1 MVFHFLGHGV
11 ILSIN
16 KDKFELNRKEWSKT
30 FQEFIRSRVGGRFP
44 WEQQQKVAHF
54 EKKSRDVTAKACV
67 TIDQLLRKG
76 TALKFQLN
84 DVRYSYLGNSLA
96 FGTHLYF
103 PRFSYQI
110 WQPKNPLPSQSK
122 LLPNL
127 IPLDFC
133 EFFSYHTFAGD
144 FNGDGVQDLA
154 MGSYGYG
161 VGELEQVGAVFI
173 LPGGTLPV
181 NPVTVLDDATD
192 TS

>member
-1 MVFHFLGHGV
+1 V

-54 EKKSRDVTAKACV
+54 TKKSRDVTAKTCV

-103 PRFSYQI
+103 PQFYFTKFGNQ
-110 WQPKNPLPSQSK
+110 KNPLPSQSK

-127 IPLDFC
+127 IQF
-133 EFFSYHTFAGD
+133 ESRRIFSDHTFAGD

-192 TS
+192 PS